1 MHGQYII
8 ARHTTSTLHAQSR
21 LAKKHSQVSQT
32 ATTDTC
38 VTENHSGN
46 ARCTM
51 GPNDRN
57 IEYVAAF
64 PYLER
69 TLHKSFYSRVHRKR
83 KDRPTTKDYKSSM
96 VREWTCPSC
105 IGDVC
110 SYCKQKKDHVTQE
123 GPKSAALFCSARC
136 RFPPCAV
143 GCGKDRPRTDEKK
156 SSIVREWTCKQCTKK
171 SGL

>member
-1 MHGQYII
+1 MHGQHII

-64 PYLER
+64 PYLEQ
-69 TLHKSFYSRVHRKR
+69 TLHKSFHSRAHRKR

-110 SYCKQKKDHVTQE
+110 SCCPLKK
-123 GPKSAALFCSARC
+123 PCNAR
-136 RFPPCAV
+136 
-143 GCGKDRPRTDEKK
+143 G
-156 SSIVREWTCKQCTKK
+156 TKK
-171 SGL
+171 CSVVLQCAMPLPTMCCWLRQGPPKNG